1 MGKFED
7 LRAET
12 IEAFEESTGE
22 APNDYERGTID
33 VVVREFLE
41 SHEEERG

>member
-12 IEAFEESTGE
+12 IEAFEESTGK

-41 SHEEERG
+41 SKDE

>member
-1 MGKFED
+1 MSKFED

-12 IEAFEESTGE
+12 IDAFEQSTGE

-33 VVVREFLE
+33 IVVREYLE
-41 SHEEERG
+41 SNEGQQS

>member
-33 VVVREFLE
+33 IVVREYLE
-41 SHEEERG
+41 REDD